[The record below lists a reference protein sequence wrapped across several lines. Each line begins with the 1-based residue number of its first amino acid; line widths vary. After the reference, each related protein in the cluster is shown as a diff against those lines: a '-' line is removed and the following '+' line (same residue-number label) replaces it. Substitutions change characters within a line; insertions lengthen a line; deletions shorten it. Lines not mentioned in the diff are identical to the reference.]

1 MNKVKFPALIGDSP
15 LAILAAIGT
24 TRLIYDFADDEARLA
39 WDATDHCPILFSA
52 IPTVEAV
59 ADELYKIIKNIPA
72 DVAVPSGPVGFP
84 PPGRSPDKLRVEQGD
99 LPDLVSSLVSEKS
112 DSEKAT
118 VRAWLGSLI
127 TDLTVDSKKR
137 GSISNFIASSGGQ
150 SIATMLKNT
159 LTVVKKNPD
168 SLLQALVKWRRSQ
181 KECTGEYLDHRAVWK
196 AIEDGAGV
204 PKMRGV
210 PGATWLALMSY
221 PLWITTATGK
231 HAHTSGW
238 HLISKPRGSAKELRL
253 PLWEEPIGPAAIKAL
268 VEHPALDA
276 DMMESLSQEVRLLGV
291 FHICRARRLGGD
303 HSAGVLAPV
312 IR

>member
-159 LTVVKKNPD
+159 LTVVQKKPD
-168 SLLQALVKWRRSQ
+168 YLLQALVKWRRSQ

-221 PLWITTATGK
+221 PLWITTATGR
-231 HAHTSGW
+231 TYRSG
-238 HLISKPRGSAKELRL
+238 SYQSASRT
-253 PLWEEPIGPAAIKAL
+253 PC
-268 VEHPALDA
+268 
-276 DMMESLSQEVRLLGV
+276 LG
-291 FHICRARRLGGD
+291 C
-303 HSAGVLAPV
+303 
-312 IR
+312 